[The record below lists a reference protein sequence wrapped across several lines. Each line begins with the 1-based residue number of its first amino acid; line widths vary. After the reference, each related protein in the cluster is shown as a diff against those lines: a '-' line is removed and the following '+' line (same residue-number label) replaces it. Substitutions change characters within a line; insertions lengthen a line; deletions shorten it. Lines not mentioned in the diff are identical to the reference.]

1 MRLRMSRGLAPT
13 ARMTNS
19 RFSYTVFFS
28 MRRKSWKM
36 TPSVL
41 RIRGI
46 CLPEILVMEKPLII
60 MRPAVGTTSPV
71 SSLLMVDLPEPEG
84 PTRKT
89 NSPSS
94 MVRVI
99 PRMALVP
106 LSYSISTFFRRIIQ
120 APRSVVLKSRP
131 LGDGRH
137 NSQLNHIISGF
148 SPQCNRSLQFRPGK
162 FCQFSANMY
171 YCSSMP
177 VQPTTS

>member
-1 MRLRMSRGLAPT
+1 
-13 ARMTNS
+13 
-19 RFSYTVFFS
+19 
-28 MRRKSWKM
+28 M

-46 CLPEILVMEKPLII
+46 CRPEILVMEKPLII

-71 SSLLMVDLPEPEG
+71 SSLMMVDLPEPEG

-120 APRSVVLKSRP
+120 APRSVVLLKNHRVNP
-131 LGDGRH
+131 RA
-137 NSQLNHIISGF
+137 QLYAKNFWRSSVRVDLISA
-148 SPQCNRSLQFRPGK
+148 S
-162 FCQFSANMY
+162 
-171 YCSSMP
+171 
-177 VQPTTS
+177 

>member
-1 MRLRMSRGLAPT
+1 
-13 ARMTNS
+13 
-19 RFSYTVFFS
+19 
-28 MRRKSWKM
+28 M
-36 TPSVL
+36 TPRVR

-46 CLPEILVMEKPLII
+46 WRSEMFRVEKPLTRT
-60 MRPAVGTTSPV
+60 RPALGSTSPV
-71 SSLLMVDLPEPEG
+71 SSLMMVDLPEPEG

-120 APRSVVLKSRP
+120 APRSVVLKNRP
-131 LGDGRH
+131 RRGGRH

-162 FCQFSANMY
+162 FCQFSANVY
-171 YCSSMP
+171 YRSSMP